1 MPSPGPEHLPFRP
14 QMPSSPHGPR
24 LLIILGLCL
33 SVSQFLHLLLSGF
46 SFKRLFKVAF
56 EKDWLILM
64 SMMHLLKEKQVA
76 SGANGKCQFQACICQ
91 LDCYQLVLLINIST
105 NALFSSFCY
114 WYREFGLSNFQSWN
128 NLAYCILRRHV
139 VLTQFFIDLFIL
151 VKKFLHVCVSRLQ
164 LFFHETSFSEQEI
177 RLILA
182 LCNDSC
188 REPPAFVSWRRL

>member
-1 MPSPGPEHLPFRP
+1 MEMSTDCQRWLMPSPGPEHLPFRP

-128 NLAYCILRRHV
+128 SKTACSSYA
-139 VLTQFFIDLFIL
+139 VLHWSVHFGEEIS
-151 VKKFLHVCVSRLQ
+151 SRLCQ
-164 LFFHETSFSEQEI
+164 PT
-177 RLILA
+177 A
-182 LCNDSC
+182 
-188 REPPAFVSWRRL
+188 AFLSWNIFLWAGD